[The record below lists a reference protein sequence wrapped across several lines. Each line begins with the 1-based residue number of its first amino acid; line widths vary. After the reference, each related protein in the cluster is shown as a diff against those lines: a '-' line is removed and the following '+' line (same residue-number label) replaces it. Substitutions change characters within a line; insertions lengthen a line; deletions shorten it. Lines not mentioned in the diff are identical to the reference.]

1 MFKQDKIS
9 TLEAS
14 VDYVRS
20 LLKERDKLTTSLG
33 CELRILF
40 SRNRH
45 GKGAERVFHANCR

>member
-14 VDYVRS
+14 IDYVRS

-33 CELRILF
+33 CGLRILF

-45 GKGAERVFHANCR
+45 GKGAERVFHAHCR

>member
-33 CELRILF
+33 CGLRVLF
-40 SRNRH
+40 SRTRY